1 MRRLLALAAAA
12 AILVVGVAP
21 AASAIETTRFG
32 IGPASG
38 ERLEVPL
45 RPGRTTSSGFEV
57 WNKQDAPLAL
67 ELRVSP
73 ATIGADGDV
82 ALRGPGAPVGWAEV
96 PDRVELAPGERRI
109 VDLEVR
115 TPRRIPEGVRTIAV
129 LVVPAIEAG
138 EAAPAVLQ
146 RLALVA
152 HLERAGSDLPD
163 LWPWAGVAV
172 AAIVAV
178 LAQIV
183 VSRRRPRSGSRSR

>member
-1 MRRLLALAAAA
+1 VRPLLALAAA
-12 AILVVGVAP
+12 VAFVLAGIGP
-21 AASAIETTRFG
+21 AGAIETTRFG
-32 IGPASG
+32 IGPAEG
-38 ERLEVPL
+38 KRLEVEL

-57 WNKQDAPLAL
+57 WNKQESPLVL
-67 ELRVSP
+67 ELRVAP

-82 ALRGPGAPVGWAEV
+82 ALRGPDAPLEWAEV
-96 PDRVELAPGERRI
+96 PERVELAAGERRI

-115 TPRRIPEGVRTIAV
+115 TPRRIPDGARTIAV
-129 LVVPAIEAG
+129 LAVPAIPSG

-178 LAQIV
+178 IAQIV